1 MFFSCWHT
9 IQTNTKKS
17 LLLHNSERM
26 WSSAIDI
33 KRAYFWDP
41 CCKLKHKNN
50 KIRFSMYWSNNYVK
64 KKKKKKKTVI
74 KHFQINEI
82 PAGLLWRRNEIHV
95 PPFLLKTFWEQF
107 LVASEYFKKLIIIPP
122 PKKKFTVVSEIFLIH
137 LWLGMIL
144 WRTGFHCSVTWVLT
158 IDISG

>member
-1 MFFSCWHT
+1 M
-9 IQTNTKKS
+9 
-17 LLLHNSERM
+17 
-26 WSSAIDI
+26 
-33 KRAYFWDP
+33 
-41 CCKLKHKNN
+41 
-50 KIRFSMYWSNNYVK
+50 
-64 KKKKKKKTVI
+64 I

-137 LWLGMIL
+137 L
-144 WRTGFHCSVTWVLT
+144 
-158 IDISG
+158 